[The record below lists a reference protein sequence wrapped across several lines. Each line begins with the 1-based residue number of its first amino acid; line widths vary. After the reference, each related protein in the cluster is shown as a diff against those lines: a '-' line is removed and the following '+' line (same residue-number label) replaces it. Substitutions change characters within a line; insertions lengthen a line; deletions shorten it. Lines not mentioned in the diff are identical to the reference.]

1 MNKINTILFDFDGTV
16 MDTNN
21 VIINSWQHTYRTL
34 ENREEDVAKILSS
47 FGEPLDIT
55 VKKVFPNVPADKAI
69 AIYRSYHY
77 DHFDELISVFPGMR
91 ELLQELDSRGYK
103 LGLVTSR
110 LKKTTMEGLEGHS
123 LADYFDVI
131 VTAEDTDKHKPD
143 PAPVNIALEK
153 LGSLP
158 EESLML
164 GDTMFD
170 ILCAR
175 NAGVRSVLVGWAMA
189 ITEEQKNGPDAPD
202 YIIETAAELLD
213 LLYEKTGSC

>member
-21 VIINSWQHTYRTL
+21 VIINSWQHTYRAL

-77 DHFDELISVFPGMR
+77 DNFGELITVFPGMR
-91 ELLQELDSRGYK
+91 ELLRELDDRDYK

-110 LKKTTMEGLEGHS
+110 LRKTTMEGLEKYG

-131 VTAEDTDKHKPD
+131 ITAEDTDKHKPD

-153 LGSLP
+153 LDSLP

-202 YIIETAAELLD
+202 YTIETAAELLD
-213 LLYEKTGSC
+213 LL

>member
-77 DHFDELISVFPGMR
+77 DNFGELITVFPGMR
-91 ELLQELDSRGYK
+91 DLLRELDDRDYK

-110 LKKTTMEGLEGHS
+110 LRKTTMEGLEKYG

-131 VTAEDTDKHKPD
+131 ITAEDTDKHKPD

-153 LGSLP
+153 LDSLP

-202 YIIETAAELLD
+202 YTIETAAELLD
-213 LLYEKTGSC
+213 LL